1 MNNGYQCRWR
11 TYAREDGRMAIIR
24 GEGEG
29 DHAEVYDAF
38 NVVRRE
44 GMQGKVVSN
53 ERVDIPGI
61 ERPGRLTPERQAEIR
76 SGLGHMK
83 KIADFK
89 GQNPYEHA
97 RGCHFDGLA
106 EMAYH
111 EVGLHP
117 VLLDESTALE
127 LNNDFF
133 TVERS
138 NDAVNF
144 EELIIIDGAGNSN
157 QTLNYTTKDVNP
169 FNGVSYY
176 RLKQTDFDGKFAYSN
191 IVSVEFTTPKM
202 LDLVVFPNPAK
213 NGESIYLKFAGVEK
227 AKEILVVVR
236 DIMGREWYSKVYIT
250 SETDNSVFA
259 IDPYNNIAPGV
270 YIVTGS
276 SDDGIYY
283 KKIVLE

>member
-1 MNNGYQCRWR
+1 MGGVASGVFPIGQISTTVAFTSYSPITFASKAKKNSLPIELLSFDAIPNG
-11 TYAREDGRMAIIR
+11 EI
-24 GEGEG
+24 
-29 DHAEVYDAF
+29 
-38 NVVRRE
+38 
-44 GMQGKVVSN
+44 
-53 ERVDIPGI
+53 VDI
-61 ERPGRLTPERQAEIR
+61 
-76 SGLGHMK
+76 SW
-83 KIADFK
+83 
-89 GQNPYEHA
+89 
-97 RGCHFDGLA
+97 
-106 EMAYH
+106 
-111 EVGLHP
+111 
-117 VLLDESTALE
+117 STALE

>member
-127 LNNDFF
+127 LNRRADE
-133 TVERS
+133 VYRR
-138 NDAVNF
+138 VN
-144 EELIIIDGAGNSN
+144 EATRYDYA
-157 QTLNYTTKDVNP
+157 
-169 FNGVSYY
+169 
-176 RLKQTDFDGKFAYSN
+176 
-191 IVSVEFTTPKM
+191 
-202 LDLVVFPNPAK
+202 LDLVNRVMQGLRSNAAHEGLQQMFSKLKRRPLTPA
-213 NGESIYLKFAGVEK
+213 YF
-227 AKEILVVVR
+227 
-236 DIMGREWYSKVYIT
+236 
-250 SETDNSVFA
+250 
-259 IDPYNNIAPGV
+259 
-270 YIVTGS
+270 
-276 SDDGIYY
+276 
-283 KKIVLE
+283 